1 MSLSRKQF
9 CLASG
14 AAALTGCDHLPL
26 TLRPGLR
33 TLESEPGLF
42 QAPGAESVDLIS
54 HVLSRTSF
62 GPRAG
67 DYGRVAAL
75 ASTQEEAVTLHIE
88 RQLAP
93 ESIDDAK
100 LDRAL
105 RRLECLHEPLGELF
119 EYKPKHLLQQLT
131 RAAIM
136 RAVWSERQLYEVMV
150 RFWSDHFNIDSSKG
164 DCKWLKAADE
174 RDVIRP
180 HALGGFPALLRA
192 SALSPAMLWYLDG
205 RANRKQQGNDKPN
218 ENYARELLE
227 LHTLGV
233 HSGYTQRDIMEVARC
248 LSGWTVRSVKQFRKG
263 AVEFLPHLHDDGE
276 KIVLNQKIPAGLGE
290 QDLDRVLA
298 IISLHPSTA
307 QHLAEK
313 LCRHFIADAPPD
325 GAVNAVAQTFLANRG
340 EIRAMLRTLFAHP
353 DFLSARR
360 TKQKRPFEFVVSALR
375 ATQAST
381 DGSQGLSEYLLRMG
395 HAPYQYPTPEGYA
408 DRAGPW
414 MGTLLWRWKFAV
426 ALSRNTINGT
436 KIDLHTCHG
445 SFGTDDAL
453 IAHLLGRRA
462 SQSEC
467 RAYQAVA
474 SNPQDGLAL
483 ILASPGFQRC

>member
-1 MSLSRKQF
+1 M
-9 CLASG
+9 
-14 AAALTGCDHLPL
+14 D
-26 TLRPGLR
+26 
-33 TLESEPGLF
+33 LF
-42 QAPGAESVDLIS
+42 S

-75 ASTQEEAVTLHIE
+75 ASTQEEAVRLHIE

-93 ESIDDAK
+93 ASIDDAK

-119 EYKPKHLLQQLT
+119 EYKPKHLLEQLT
-131 RAAIM
+131 RAAIL
-136 RAVWSERQLYEVMV
+136 RAAWSERQLYEVMA

-164 DCKWLKAADE
+164 DCKWLQAAND

-180 HALGGFPALLRA
+180 HALGCFPALLRA

-263 AVEFLPHLHDDGE
+263 EVEFQPSLHDDGE
-276 KIVLNQKIPAGLGE
+276 KVVLGEKIPAGLRE
-290 QDLDRVLA
+290 RDLDRVLA
-298 IISLHPSTA
+298 IVSLHPATA
-307 QHLAEK
+307 RHLSEK
-313 LCRHFIADAPPD
+313 LCRHFIADVPPD
-325 GAVNAVAQTFLANRG
+325 AAIEAVAASFIANRG
-340 EIRAMLRTLFAHP
+340 EIRPVLRTLFSHP
-353 DFLSARR
+353 EFLSARR

-375 ATQAST
+375 ATQANT
-381 DGSQGLSEYLLRMG
+381 DAGPSLTEYLLRMG

-426 ALSRNTINGT
+426 ALSRNTIKGT
-436 KIDLHTCHG
+436 KVDLDSCRG
-445 SFGTDDAL
+445 NFKDDEAL
-453 IAHLLGRRA
+453 IAHMLGRRA
-462 SQSEC
+462 DEGE
-467 RAYQAVA
+467 RQAFSSVA
-474 SNPQDGLAL
+474 SNAADGLAL

>member
-1 MSLSRKQF
+1 ME
-9 CLASG
+9 A
-14 AAALTGCDHLPL
+14 
-26 TLRPGLR
+26 
-33 TLESEPGLF
+33 ESGLF
-42 QAPGAESVDLIS
+42 HAPAATETDLIS

-75 ASTQEEAVTLHIE
+75 ASTQEKAVRLHIE
-88 RQLAP
+88 RQLGP

-100 LDRAL
+100 LERAL

-119 EYKPKHLLQQLT
+119 EYKPKHLLLQLT
-131 RAAIM
+131 RAAIL
-136 RAVWSERQLYEVMV
+136 RAVWSERQLYEVMA

-180 HALGGFPALLRA
+180 HALGSFPALLRA

-205 RANRKQQGNDKPN
+205 RVNRKQQGNGKPN

-233 HSGYTQRDIMEVARC
+233 HSGYTQHDIMEVARC

-263 AVEFLPHLHDDGE
+263 AVEFQPDLHDDGE
-276 KIVLNQKIPAGLGE
+276 KVVLGQRIPAGLRE
-290 QDLDRVLA
+290 QDLDRMLA
-298 IISLHPSTA
+298 IVSLHPSTA
-307 QHLAEK
+307 RHLAEK
-313 LCRHFIADAPPD
+313 LCRHFIADAQPD
-325 GAVNAVAQTFLANRG
+325 AAVNAVAQSFLANRG
-340 EIRAMLRTLFAHP
+340 EMRPVLRTLFAHP
-353 DFLSARR
+353 EFLSARR

-375 ATQAST
+375 ATQAIS
-381 DGSQGLSEYLLRMG
+381 DGGPGLADYLLRMG
-395 HAPYQYPTPEGYA
+395 HSPYQYPTPEGYA

-426 ALSRNTINGT
+426 ALSRNTIKGT
-436 KIDLHTCHG
+436 KFDLDACRG
-445 SFGTDDAL
+445 SYRDDDAL

-462 SQSEC
+462 SESE
-467 RAYQAVA
+467 RLAFHAVA
-474 SNPQDGLAL
+474 SNPPDGLAL